1 MKNNME
7 MIKIQLQLRGFEIKD
22 TIKDLDGTLSH
33 IYAEKGYMYY
43 CVVAPHKGNNFSYI
57 LRRNPIITFDR
68 WSIVDLED
76 FYDSAE
82 DLLEELDYTK
92 DLESIIIMW
101 GSKEQ
106 IEEMEEKYEVSVN

>member
-1 MKNNME
+1 ME

-22 TIKDLDGTLSH
+22 TIKGMDSWLSH
-33 IYAEKGYMYY
+33 IYAEKGCMYY
-43 CVVAPHKGNNFSYI
+43 CIVAPHEGNDFSYM

-68 WSIVDLED
+68 WDIVDLED

-101 GSKEQ
+101 GSDDE
-106 IEEMEEKYEVSVN
+106 

>member
-7 MIKIQLQLRGFEIKD
+7 MIKMQLQLRGFEIKD
-22 TIKDLDGTLSH
+22 TIKDIDDCLSH
-33 IYAEKGYMYY
+33 IYAEKGCMYY
-43 CVVAPHKGNNFSYI
+43 CVVAPHEGNDFSYM

-68 WSIVDLED
+68 WSVVDLED

-92 DLESIIIMW
+92 DLESVIIMW
-101 GSKEQ
+101 GSDDE
-106 IEEMEEKYEVSVN
+106 

>member
-1 MKNNME
+1 
-7 MIKIQLQLRGFEIKD
+7 
-22 TIKDLDGTLSH
+22 
-33 IYAEKGYMYY
+33 MYY
-43 CVVAPHKGNNFSYI
+43 CIVAPHEGNNFSYI

-68 WSIVDLED
+68 WDIVDLED

-101 GSKEQ
+101 GSDDE
-106 IEEMEEKYEVSVN
+106 

>member
-7 MIKIQLQLRGFEIKD
+7 MIKIQLQIRGFKIKD
-22 TIKDLDGTLSH
+22 TIKDMDGYLSH
-33 IYAEKGYMYY
+33 IYAEKGCMYY
-43 CVVAPHKGNNFSYI
+43 CVVAPHEGNDFSYM
-57 LRRNPIITFDR
+57 LRRNPIVTFDR
-68 WSIVDLED
+68 WSITDLED

-82 DLLEELDYTK
+82 DLLEKLDYTK

>member
-7 MIKIQLQLRGFEIKD
+7 MIKIQLQIRGFKIKD
-22 TIKDLDGTLSH
+22 TIKDIDGCLSH
-33 IYAEKGYMYY
+33 IYAEKGCMYY
-43 CVVAPHKGNNFSYI
+43 CIVAPHKENHFSYI

-68 WSIVDLED
+68 WSITELEY

-92 DLESIIIMW
+92 DLESIIIMC

-106 IEEMEEKYEVSVN
+106 IKEMEEKYEVSVN

>member
-22 TIKDLDGTLSH
+22 TIKCIDGWLSH
-33 IYAEKGYMYY
+33 IYAEKGCMYY
-43 CVVAPHKGNNFSYI
+43 CIVAPHEGNNFSYM
-57 LRRNPIITFDR
+57 LRRNPIVTFDR
-68 WSIVDLED
+68 WSIVVLED

-101 GSKEQ
+101 GSDDE
-106 IEEMEEKYEVSVN
+106 